1 MRRRLARREGLDLM
15 KRVTFYYVRH
25 GRTEFNRDGIIQ
37 GGRVDS
43 PLVEESVPTVR
54 ESAKVLAD
62 VDFARCFVS
71 PLGRAQQTAD
81 LLLEGRD
88 VEKHTLEGLKEFDF
102 GSIDGKP
109 YKGNRLAFARCFL
122 RQDFSS
128 VGGESGAQ
136 VRERV
141 RRAFKKMYKESS
153 DGDNVLVVG
162 HGAYVR
168 YVVQEFAKM
177 TAFSRRITSTTM
189 RVPNAGI
196 ALVVAV
202 DGDFE
207 LTCMPV
213 KAERFQR
220 IVSNNTL

>member
-1 MRRRLARREGLDLM
+1 M

-43 PLVEESVPTVR
+43 PLVKESIPTVR
-54 ESAKVLAD
+54 ETAKVLAD

-71 PLGRAQQTAD
+71 PLGRARQTAD
-81 LLLEGRD
+81 LLLEGRN
-88 VEKHTLEGLKEFDF
+88 VEMRTLDDLREFDF
-102 GSIDGKP
+102 GSIDGKL
-109 YKGNRLAFARCFL
+109 YKSNRLAFVRCFL
-122 RQDFSS
+122 KQDFSS
-128 VGGESGAQ
+128 LGGESGAE

-141 RRAFKKMYKESS
+141 RHAFRKMYKESS
-153 DGDNVLVVG
+153 DGDSVLVVG

-177 TAFSRRITSTTM
+177 TAFSRRLTSTTM

-202 DGDFE
+202 DGEFE

-213 KAERFQR
+213 KAERFKR
-220 IVSNNTL
+220 IVQNTL